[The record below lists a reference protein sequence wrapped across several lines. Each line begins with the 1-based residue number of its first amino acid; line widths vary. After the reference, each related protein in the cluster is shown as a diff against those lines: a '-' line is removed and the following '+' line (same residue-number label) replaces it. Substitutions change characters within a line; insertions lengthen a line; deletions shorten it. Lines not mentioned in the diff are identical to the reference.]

1 MGELT
6 RLLLDGWGRGVDL
19 QHTVPVHGA
28 IILNSACT
36 KCLLVQGWGK
46 SGTWGFPKGKV
57 NKHEASAPC
66 AVREVFEE
74 TGFDISSRLREE
86 NRFEK
91 SRGLQTSS
99 LYVIPDVPESTVF
112 QCQTEKEIRQ
122 IVWFPVADLPPQGD
136 RGAYLPWFGLSSTP
150 RTRI

>member
-1 MGELT
+1 M
-6 RLLLDGWGRGVDL
+6 DL